1 MKELSHAE
9 IELVSGAGC
18 VQDTITDLG
27 KKLGDWGFELLGPYL
42 TADLPVFGKVSL
54 KDAYPGLGREA
65 GGKVGSAVGGFIED
79 KLGGI
84 VDLGGICK

>member
-27 KKLGDWGFELLGPYL
+27 KNSVTGVLNC
-42 TADLPVFGKVSL
+42 S
-54 KDAYPGLGREA
+54 GL
-65 GGKVGSAVGGFIED
+65 I
-79 KLGGI
+79 
-84 VDLGGICK
+84 

>member
-27 KKLGDWGFELLGPYL
+27 KKLGDWGFELLRPYL

-54 KDAYPGLGREA
+54 KDAYGAGQGSRRE
-65 GGKVGSAVGGFIED
+65 SGF
-79 KLGGI
+79 G
-84 VDLGGICK
+84 CRRFY

>member
-42 TADLPVFGKVSL
+42 TADLPVFG
-54 KDAYPGLGREA
+54 
-65 GGKVGSAVGGFIED
+65 
-79 KLGGI
+79 
-84 VDLGGICK
+84 

>member
-54 KDAYPGLGREA
+54 KDAYPGWA
-65 GGKVGSAVGGFIED
+65 GKSAGKWVRLSAVLLKIN
-79 KLGGI
+79 
-84 VDLGGICK
+84 